1 MREIKAIMKK
11 EFIEVIRDK
20 RNLYMVLFAPFILL
34 IVFGYIISLDLRK
47 VETGYYA
54 EKETKEVREFVGSLT
69 ASEFFIS
76 KGFFEKERL
85 IEEIKKGNLKMG
97 IIFGKE
103 NKEIL
108 FVIDGSQGSPA
119 QTISGY
125 ISKFLRGKFKNNL
138 EIKTLYLFNPSLET
152 KNYTVPGVFVI
163 IVIIITSILTGL
175 SFTIEKERKTVEI
188 FYISPL
194 KAHQVI
200 IGKITPYAI
209 LTFID
214 GIVILLLA
222 KIIFKIPFKGNPFL
236 LIFIFFFYIL
246 IALGI
251 GMFVS
256 LISKTQ
262 RESMLTTFLIV
273 FPFILL
279 SGIFFPVESMSEF
292 FRFFTN
298 WFNPVT
304 HFLICIRSILLK
316 GARIGEIYF
325 SFIFL
330 IVYSIFVFSLSY
342 IIIFRRFK
350 TKF

>member
-1 MREIKAIMKK
+1 MREIRAITKK

-20 RNLYMVLFAPFILL
+20 RNLYMVLFAPIILL

-54 EKETKEVREFVGSLT
+54 EKQTREVREFIHSLT

-76 KGFFEKERL
+76 KGFFEKEKL

-119 QTISGY
+119 QVISGY
-125 ISKFLRGKFKNNL
+125 ISKFLQSKFRGNL

-175 SFTIEKERKTVEI
+175 SFTIEKERKTIEI

-194 KAHQVI
+194 KAHQII
-200 IGKITPYAI
+200 IGKILPYAI
-209 LTFID
+209 LTFLD

-222 KIIFKIPFKGNPFL
+222 KLIFKIPFKGNLLL

-279 SGIFFPVESMSEF
+279 SGIFFPVESMSGF

-298 WFNPVT
+298 YFNPVT
-304 HFLICIRSILLK
+304 HFLICIRGILLK
-316 GARIGEIYF
+316 GTGIAEIYF
-325 SFIFL
+325 SFLSL
-330 IVYSIFVFSLSY
+330 IIYALFMFIPSY
-342 IIIFRRFK
+342 ILILKRF
-350 TKF
+350 

>member
-1 MREIKAIMKK
+1 MREIRAIMKK

-20 RNLYMVLFAPFILL
+20 RNLYMVVFAPIILL
-34 IVFGYIISLDLRK
+34 IVFGYVISLDLRK
-47 VETGYYA
+47 VETGYYT
-54 EKETKEVREFVGSLT
+54 EKETKEVREFISSLT

-76 KGFFEKERL
+76 KGFFEREKL
-85 IEEIKKGNLKMG
+85 IEEIKRGKLKMG
-97 IIFGKE
+97 IIFGKD
-103 NKEIL
+103 NREIL
-108 FVIDGSQGSPA
+108 FVIDGSQGTSA

-125 ISKFLRGKFKNNL
+125 ISKFLQRKAGNNL
-138 EIKTLYLFNPSLET
+138 NIKTLYLFNPSLET
-152 KNYTVPGVFVI
+152 KNYTVPGIFVI
-163 IVIIITSILTGL
+163 IVIIITAILTGL
-175 SFTIEKERKTVEI
+175 SFTVEKERKTIEI

-209 LTFID
+209 LTFLD
-214 GIVILLLA
+214 GTLILFLA
-222 KIIFKIPFKGNPFL
+222 KLIFKIPFKGNIFL
-236 LIFIFFFYIL
+236 LTFIFFFYLL

-279 SGIFFPVESMSEF
+279 SGIFFPVESMSDF
-292 FRFFTN
+292 FRFFTH

-316 GARIGEIYF
+316 GAGIKEIYF
-325 SFIFL
+325 SFLFL
-330 IVYSIFVFSLSY
+330 IIYSLFIFFLSY
-342 IIIFRRFK
+342 AIILRRFK